1 LLEERTADHQERGGH
16 RQGEKLMKILRSLVM
31 AATLI
36 AASGAAHAQSWP
48 NGPLRL
54 IIPFPAA
61 GQTDLLGRAFADA
74 LRTAAGVPVVV
85 ENKTGAGGNVGAAV
99 AAQAAGDGQTLLI
112 VTPGILSINRWLYAS
127 TGFDPDKD
135 FKMVGIVG
143 LMPSGVAVNPRL
155 NVSDLKQLVELMK
168 KRSDVRT
175 ASPGVGTTGHLMSEL
190 LKTEAGVKS
199 IHVPYRGNGP
209 ALQALLAGE
218 VDVLIDGIPAMI
230 TQHTKGA
237 IKLVAV
243 TSPERMKQ
251 LPDVP
256 TAAEQGFGAITNEAW
271 YGVVVPASTP
281 DDVTAR
287 IYASVQIAMKDA
299 KLLERFDTLGIR
311 PQTIDGTRMSAIA
324 KEESVRWKE
333 AVRQSGAKLD

>member
-1 LLEERTADHQERGGH
+1 
-16 RQGEKLMKILRSLVM
+16 MKILRSLMTV
-31 AATLI
+31 ATLVV
-36 AASGAAHAQSWP
+36 ATTTAHAQSWP
-48 NGPLRL
+48 NGPLRM
-54 IIPFPAA
+54 IVPFPAA

-74 LRTAAGVPVVV
+74 LKNATGIPVVV

-99 AAQAAGDGQTLLI
+99 AAQAAGDGQTLLV

-155 NVSDLKQLVELMK
+155 NISDLKQLVDLMK

-190 LKTEAGVKS
+190 LKTDAGVKA

-209 ALQALLAGE
+209 ALQALMAGE

-230 TQHTKGA
+230 AQQAKGA

-243 TSPERMKQ
+243 TSSERVKQ

-256 TAAEQGFGAITNEAW
+256 TAVEQGFGAITNEAW
-271 YGVVVPASTP
+271 YGIVVPASTP
-281 DDVTAR
+281 DDLIAR
-287 IYASVQIAMKDA
+287 IYASVQTAMKDP

-311 PQTIDGTRMSAIA
+311 PQTIDGARMATIA